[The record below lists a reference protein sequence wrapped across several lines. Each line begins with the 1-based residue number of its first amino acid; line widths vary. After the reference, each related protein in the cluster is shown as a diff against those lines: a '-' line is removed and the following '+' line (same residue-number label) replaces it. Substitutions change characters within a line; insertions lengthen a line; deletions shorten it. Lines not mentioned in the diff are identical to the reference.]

1 MVHIGELHVE
11 ELPIKPIFTSVQ
23 TGNSCKWLNDSQHFI
38 LEHFDTICNSP
49 SQIYH
54 SALPFCPYSS
64 WLHENYASELSQ
76 EVKVVK
82 GLPAGWGTCF
92 RTVQLHQRVLILTC
106 WKDAIAVGLRSG
118 EIIILD
124 RITGIQTAILS
135 GHTDYSRS
143 LVFSPDGTSLVSGSD
158 DMTIKLWD
166 VQTGGVV
173 KTFHG
178 HTGWVYSVSISADC
192 TTIASGSEDKTIRL
206 WDIQREECLNV
217 IEQQDEVYHV
227 RFSPTEPQYLVS
239 VSDNKVWHWNING
252 HQTEPTNTGSCIA
265 FSFNGIQLVSCHEGD
280 IVVENTSSGEILTK
294 FHVVDSEIN
303 NCCFSPDGRLIA
315 TTAGQTAHIWDTA
328 SSHPHP
334 IKTFAGHTGYITS
347 LAFSSP
353 TSLIS
358 SSTDHS
364 VKFWE
369 ISPLQADPPMAD
381 QGSTSLASAQIV
393 SITLQTEDGIV
404 ILSDSDGVVRIWDI
418 LTGLCKAAFQTLAKG
433 PEWGDARFINSRLMF
448 VWYMDKKIHIWD
460 MEKEEL
466 LHSVDA
472 TLGYDVEEFRIS
484 GDGSTIFCLSWTS
497 IQAWSMQTGKAIS
510 KVELM
515 ICGPTRSLVVDGSR
529 VWVHSPLSKPLG
541 WDFGT
546 PGSHPV
552 QLSNSPLP
560 RPNNAKLW
568 DVEQSRMKDA
578 VTGKIVLQLAGRF
591 AKPIKSQW
599 DGHYLVAGY
608 ESGEV
613 LILDFHHVNG

>member
-1 MVHIGELHVE
+1 M
-11 ELPIKPIFTSVQ
+11 
-23 TGNSCKWLNDSQHFI
+23 
-38 LEHFDTICNSP
+38 ICNSP
-49 SQIYH
+49 SQIYY
-54 SALPFCPYSS
+54 SALPFCPSSS
-64 WLHENYASELSQ
+64 WLHEHYTAELSQ

-92 RTVQLHQRVLILTC
+92 RTVQLHQRILTLTC

-135 GHTDYSRS
+135 GHTDHSRS
-143 LVFSPDGTSLVSGSD
+143 LIFSPDGASLVSGSD

-178 HTGWVYSVSISADC
+178 HTGWVYSVFISADC

-206 WDIQREECLNV
+206 WDIQTEECLNV

-227 RFSPTEPQYLVS
+227 RFSPTDPQYLVS
-239 VSDNKVWHWNING
+239 VSDNKVWHWNINC
-252 HQTEPTNTGSCIA
+252 HQAKPTTTGSCIA

-294 FHVVDSEIN
+294 FHMADSEIN

-315 TTAGQTAHIWDTA
+315 TTAGQTIHVWDTA

-334 IKTFAGHTGYITS
+334 IKTFAGHTSYITS

-353 TSLIS
+353 SSLIS
-358 SSTDHS
+358 TSYDMS

-369 ISPLQADPPMAD
+369 IGTLQIDTLVADPEF
-381 QGSTSLASAQIV
+381 TSLDSAQIV
-393 SITLQTEDGIV
+393 YITLQAEDGIA
-404 ILSDSDGVVRIWDI
+404 ISIDSDEVVRAWDI
-418 LTGLCKAAFQTLAKG
+418 STGLCKASFQTKAK
-433 PEWGDARFINSRLMF
+433 NSRWSDVRQIKDKF
-448 VWYMDKKIHIWD
+448 ISVCYTNKKIHTWD
-460 MEKEEL
+460 MERGEL
-466 LHSVDA
+466 LQAMGDA
-472 TLGYDVEEFRIS
+472 TLDDNVEDIRIS
-484 GDGSTIFCLSWTS
+484 GDGSIIFSLHWTS
-497 IQAWSMQTGKAIS
+497 IQAWSMEMGKVVG
-510 KVELM
+510 KVQLE
-515 ICGPTRSLVVDGSR
+515 ICGPRRSITVNGSR
-529 VWVHSPLSKPLG
+529 VWVHSLLSEPLG

-552 QLSNSPLP
+552 QLSNSPLLLS
-560 RPNNAKLW
+560 NNAKLW
-568 DVEQSRMKDA
+568 DVKQSRINDA
-578 VTGKIVLQLAGRF
+578 VTGRVIFQLAGRF
-591 AKPIKSQW
+591 ANPVHSQW
-599 DGHYLVAGY
+599 GGNYLVAGY

-613 LILDFHHVNG
+613 LILDFNHIHI